1 MMYHIFNAQ
10 HACIGTCSAE
20 PNTEDLTS
28 RGEYALEL
36 TGPCAVGDL
45 LVDGAVTRKATPP
58 RDVGADARRLRNSLR
73 SKIDTYLMPAAT
85 IHDAQVTDEQKQTLI
100 TDSLALAAWPT
111 TVGWPFVPLPT
122 LSPLLS
128 ELITVPAWNYQQ

>member
-20 PNTEDLTS
+20 PSTEDLTS

-36 TGPCAVGDL
+36 TESCAIGDSL
-45 LVDGAVTRKATPP
+45 IDGAVVPKAALTRDIEA
-58 RDVGADARRLRNSLR
+58 AARNLRNNLR

-85 IHDAQVTDEQKQTLI
+85 IHDVQVTDEQKQTLI
-100 TDSLALAAWPT
+100 ADSLALAAWPT
-111 TVGWPFVPLPT
+111 TAGWPLVPLPE
-122 LSPLLS
+122 LSPLLHS
-128 ELITVPAWNYQQ
+128 LITVPIWNYQ

>member
-10 HACIGTCSAE
+10 HTCIGTCSAD

-36 TGPCAVGDL
+36 TESCAIGDSL
-45 LVDGAVTRKATPP
+45 IDGAVVPKAALTRDIEA
-58 RDVGADARRLRNSLR
+58 AARNLRNNLR

-85 IHDAQVTDEQKQTLI
+85 IHDVQVTDEQKQTLI
-100 TDSLALAAWPT
+100 ADSLALAAWPT
-111 TVGWPFVPLPT
+111 TVGWPLVPLPE
-122 LSPLLS
+122 LSPLLHS
-128 ELITVPAWNYQQ
+128 LITVPNWSYQ

>member
-45 LVDGAVTRKATPP
+45 LIDGAVTTRAAPQ
-58 RDVGADARRLRNSLR
+58 RDVGADARRLRNNLR

-85 IHDAQVTDEQKQTLI
+85 IHDVQVTDEQKQTLI
-100 TDSLALAAWPT
+100 ADSLALATWT
-111 TVGWPFVPLPT
+111 TTAGWPLVPLPE
-122 LSPLLS
+122 LSPLLHS
-128 ELITVPAWNYQQ
+128 LITVPIWNYQ

>member
-10 HACIGTCSAE
+10 HTCIGTCSAE

-36 TGPCAVGDL
+36 TEPCAVGDS

-58 RDVGADARRLRNSLR
+58 RDIGEDARRLRNSLR

-85 IHDAQVTDEQKQTLI
+85 IHDVQVTDEQKQTLI
-100 TDSLALAAWPT
+100 ADSLALATWPT
-111 TVGWPFVPLPT
+111 IAGWPLVPLPE
-122 LSPLLS
+122 LSPLLHS
-128 ELITVPAWNYQQ
+128 LITVPIWNYQ

>member
-1 MMYHIFNAQ
+1 MFHIFNTENV
-10 HACIGTCSAE
+10 CIGTCSAE
-20 PNTEDLTS
+20 PNLDDLRS

-36 TGPCAVGDL
+36 TEPCAVGDS

-58 RDVGADARRLRNSLR
+58 RDIGADARLLRNNLR

-100 TDSLALAAWPT
+100 ADSLLLAAWPT
-111 TVGWPFVPLPT
+111 TVGWPLVPLPE
-122 LSPLLS
+122 LSPLLHS
-128 ELITVPAWNYQQ
+128 LITVPNWSYQ

>member
-45 LVDGAVTRKATPP
+45 LIDGAVTRKATPH
-58 RDVGADARRLRNSLR
+58 RDIGADARRLRNNLR
-73 SKIDTYLMPAAT
+73 SKIDRYLLPAAT
-85 IHDAQVTDEQKQTLI
+85 IADALVTDEQKQTLI
-100 TDSLALAAWPT
+100 ADSLALAAWPT
-111 TVGWPFVPLPT
+111 TVGWPLVPLPELST
-122 LSPLLS
+122 LLHS
-128 ELITVPAWNYQQ
+128 LITVPAWTYQQ

>member
-36 TGPCAVGDL
+36 TEPCAVGDL
-45 LVDGAVTRKATPP
+45 LIDGAVTTRAAPQ
-58 RDVGADARRLRNSLR
+58 RDVGADARRLRNNLR
-73 SKIDTYLMPAAT
+73 SKIDAYLMPAAT
-85 IHDAQVTDEQKQTLI
+85 IRDVQVTDEQKQTLI
-100 TDSLALAAWPT
+100 ADSLALATWPT
-111 TVGWPFVPLPT
+111 TEGWPLVPLPE
-122 LSPLLS
+122 LSPLLHS
-128 ELITVPAWNYQQ
+128 LITVQIWNYQ